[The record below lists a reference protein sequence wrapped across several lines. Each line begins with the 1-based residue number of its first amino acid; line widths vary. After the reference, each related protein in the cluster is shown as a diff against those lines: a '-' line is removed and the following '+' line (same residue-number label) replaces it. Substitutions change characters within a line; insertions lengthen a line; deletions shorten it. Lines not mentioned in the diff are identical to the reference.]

1 MATTPQ
7 GAAHADVE
15 EARAGSLAPRGAR
28 ARGGSVLTCIVAVPG
43 RMVADSL
50 DTGVVRRYGPKIF
63 RRHDYLV
70 GTAGSS
76 GLLQRILAAPDWPV
90 VLTEL
95 GLATWIA
102 KFEGVNDDTSGTS
115 LLLCTRDL
123 VWVLEGDAVYSTTGH
138 AAVGCGAA
146 YALGYLEA
154 RPGRL
159 REAVEAACKHDP
171 YCGGEVIEER
181 VARLGAARGSPRRPR
196 ASAGKR

>member
-1 MATTPQ
+1 M
-7 GAAHADVE
+7 
-15 EARAGSLAPRGAR
+15 
-28 ARGGSVLTCIVAVPG
+28 TCIAAVPG

-50 DTGVVRRYGPKIF
+50 DTGSVRRYGPKIF

-70 GTAGSS
+70 GTAGAG
-76 GLLQRILAAPDWPV
+76 GLLQRILAAADWPV

-95 GLATWIA
+95 GLATWIG
-102 KFEGVNDDTSGTS
+102 KFDGVNDDHGGIE
-115 LLLCTRDL
+115 LILCTRDL
-123 VWVLEGDAVYSTTGH
+123 VWVIEGDAVYSTTKH

-171 YCGGEVIEER
+171 YCGGSIIEER
-181 VARLGAARGSPRRPR
+181 LPKATPRRAR
-196 ASAGKR
+196 RKG